1 MPFADPDHFGHVQ
14 QGNGGIVNSSVSLW
28 AGILGSTVAQLATA
42 QRPAARIVS
51 SDSATIA
58 GGTYYDAGT
67 ISRFFLGNTYR
78 DYWVK
83 PIRVPVL
90 NLRTYAGGL
99 EPIKEGGGAQT
110 RNLRLGAPDG
120 SEFVFRSVNKASV
133 NPPPR
138 FRGTII
144 EAIYRDQ
151 VSAMY
156 PAAAVVAAPL
166 VEAAGVLHATPEL
179 TVMPNDPLLGKY
191 RDDFIDQLGMIERY
205 PTKPEEGPGF
215 GGAVEVI
222 DSDEL
227 IPLLDSLPNHRVDDR
242 AFLTARLT
250 DFLLGDTD
258 RHLGNWKWARFGDGT
273 STARWV
279 PIPRDRDH
287 AFHNYDGALAR
298 VALMVAPNLTT
309 FRGRYAGIR
318 SLSRNARTMDR
329 RLLAGLEKPVWD
341 SVALALQRRIT
352 DAVIDSA
359 VARTPSEFA
368 ALVPSFRAKLRQRR
382 DGLAAVA
389 DKFYDELSRVVDI
402 HATNAADVAS
412 IAYRDR
418 GIVEVDLRS
427 GDVSYLRRRF
437 DPRETNEVR
446 VYLHDGDDSATVT
459 GTTSSRIV
467 VRVIGGNGTNTLTD
481 STALGIVRMYDAGR
495 VRGVSYGPDSLQDT
509 LFNRRP
515 WVKDTGAF
523 QPPAPDAG
531 TGFRPMAGL
540 GGGSGLG
547 FVPQVGVSWIRYG
560 FGREP
565 YATRIGLEAEYSTGI
580 DGFRVSLTGVHR
592 LEQSRLH
599 FTALARVSDF
609 EVINFHGEGNET
621 AREPKDFFR
630 VDQRQWLFQPAV
642 ALALG
647 RRESDV
653 TLGPVVQYSATSPM
667 GRFIDREQPYGY
679 GTFGQAG
686 VRLGLRY
693 DTRDNA
699 SYATGGF
706 LVDANTSAF
715 PGMWD
720 VEHPFS
726 QVSGSATTFF
736 QLSVPTHPVLALRG
750 GGRKV
755 WGDVPFHELAYI
767 GGRGTLRGMDAQ
779 RYAGDASLYGTS
791 EIRFPVARIRHVVPI
806 DLGVL
811 GFTDAGRVYVTGS
824 SPGGWHVVAGGGLWF
839 GILDQATG
847 FSVTFTNSAEKRV
860 MLGTGLRF

>member
-1 MPFADPDHFGHVQ
+1 MLFTDPDHFGHVQ
-14 QGNGGIVNSSVSLW
+14 HANGGIVNSSVTLW
-28 AGILGSTVAQLATA
+28 AGILGSTVAQVASA
-42 QRPAARIVS
+42 QRPAARVVS

-58 GGTYYDAGT
+58 AGSYYDAGP

-90 NLRTYAGGL
+90 NVRSYAGGL
-99 EPIKEGGGAQT
+99 EPLKEGGGMQT
-110 RNLRLGAPDG
+110 LNLRFGAVDG
-120 SEFVFRSVNKASV
+120 SEFVFRVVNKASV

-138 FRGTII
+138 FRGTIG

-151 VSAMY
+151 VSAMF

-179 TVMPNDPLLGKY
+179 TVMPEDPLLGKY
-191 RDDFIDQLGMIERY
+191 RDHFTGQLGMIEAY

-215 GGAVEVI
+215 GGAVEI
-222 DSDEL
+222 INSEEL

-242 AFLTARLT
+242 AFLAARLT

-258 RHLGNWKWARFGDGT
+258 RHLGNWKWARFGYAT
-273 STARWV
+273 NRIQWLPV
-279 PIPRDRDH
+279 PRDRDH

-298 VALMVAPNLTT
+298 VASKVAPALTT
-309 FRGRYAGIR
+309 FGGEFADIR

-341 SVALALQRRIT
+341 SVARALQQRIT
-352 DAVIDSA
+352 DDVIDSA
-359 VARTPSEFA
+359 VARTPGEFA
-368 ALVPSFRAKLRQRR
+368 ALVPSFGAKLRQRR
-382 DGLAAVA
+382 DGLFGVA
-389 DKFYDELSRVVDI
+389 DKFYTELSRVVDV
-402 HATNAADVAS
+402 HATNAPDVAS
-412 IAYRDR
+412 IVYRD
-418 GIVEVDLRS
+418 GGTVDLDLRS
-427 GDVSYLRRRF
+427 GDVAYFRRRF
-437 DPRETNEVR
+437 DPRETKEVR
-446 VYLHDGDDSATVT
+446 VYLHDGNDSATVT
-459 GTTSSRIV
+459 GTASSRIV
-467 VRVIGGNGTNTLTD
+467 VRVIGGNGSNTLTD
-481 STALGIVRMYDAGR
+481 STTLGVARLYDTGR
-495 VRGVSYGPDSLQDT
+495 VTGVSYGPDSLQDT

-515 WVKDTGAF
+515 WVRDTGAF
-523 QPPAPDAG
+523 QPPTPDAG
-531 TGFRPMAGL
+531 TGFRPMAGF

-547 FVPQVGVSWIRYG
+547 FVPQVGLSWTRYG
-560 FGREP
+560 FARQP
-565 YATRIGLEAEYSTGI
+565 YATRIGLEAEYSTAI
-580 DGFRVSLTGVHR
+580 DGIRVSLIGDHR

-609 EVINFHGEGNET
+609 EVINFHGEGNAT

-653 TLGPVVQYSATSPM
+653 TLGPVVQYSASSPM

-679 GTFGQAG
+679 GNFGQAG

-699 SYATGGF
+699 SYATRGF
-706 LVDANTSAF
+706 LFDASTSAF

-720 VEHPFS
+720 VAHPFS

-736 QLSVPTHPVLALRG
+736 QLDVPARPVLAFRG

-755 WGDVPFHELAYI
+755 WGEAPFHELAYI

-779 RYAGDASLYGTS
+779 RYSGDASLYGTS
-791 EIRFPVARIRHVVPI
+791 EIRIPVARIRHVVPI

-811 GFTDAGRVYVTGS
+811 GFTDAGRVYVNGS

-839 GILDQATG
+839 GVPDQATG
-847 FSVTFTNSAEKRV
+847 LSVTFTSSAQKRV

>member
-1 MPFADPDHFGHVQ
+1 MLFTDPDNLGHVKHA
-14 QGNGGIVNSSVSLW
+14 NGRVVNSSVSWW
-28 AGILGSTVAQLATA
+28 AGILGSTLAQVATA
-42 QRPAARIVS
+42 QRPARIVS
-51 SDSATIA
+51 SDSATVAA
-58 GGTYYDAGT
+58 GAYYDAGP
-67 ISRFFLGNTYR
+67 ISRFILGNTYR

-90 NLRTYAGGL
+90 DLRTYAGGL
-99 EPIKEGGGAQT
+99 EPLKEGGGMQT
-110 RNLRLGAPDG
+110 RNLRLGAADG
-120 SEFVFRSVNKASV
+120 SEFVFRSVNKSSV

-138 FRGTII
+138 FRRTIV

-156 PAAAVVAAPL
+156 PAAAVVAAPI
-166 VEAAGVLHATPEL
+166 VEAAGVLHATPEF

-191 RDDFIDQLGMIERY
+191 RNRFSGQLGMIERY

-215 GGAVEVI
+215 GGAIEI
-222 DSDEL
+222 INSEEL

-258 RHLGNWKWARFGDGT
+258 RHLGNWKWARFGHAT
-273 STARWV
+273 NRVRWV

-298 VALMVAPNLTT
+298 VVSRVAPNLTT
-309 FRGRYAGIR
+309 FDSEYAGIR

-341 SVALALQRRIT
+341 SVALALQQRIT

-368 ALVPSFRAKLRQRR
+368 ALVPSFTAKLRQRR
-382 DGLAAVA
+382 DGLPAIA
-389 DKFYDELSRVVDI
+389 DRFYAELSRVVDV

-412 IAYRDR
+412 ILYRD
-418 GIVEVDLRS
+418 GGMVDVDLRS
-427 GDVSYLRRRF
+427 GAVSYFRRRF

-481 STALGIVRMYDAGR
+481 ASALGAARMYDAGR

-515 WVKDTGAF
+515 RVKDTGAF

-531 TGFRPMAGL
+531 SGFMPLGGV

-565 YATRIGLEAEYSTGI
+565 YATRVGLEAEYSTGI
-580 DGFRVSLTGVHR
+580 DGFRVSLTGDHR

-609 EVINFHGEGNET
+609 EVINFHGEGNAT
-621 AREPKDFFR
+621 ARQPKDFFR
-630 VDQRQWLFQPAV
+630 VDQRQWLLQPAV

-699 SYATGGF
+699 SYATRGF
-706 LVDANTSAF
+706 LIDANTSTF
-715 PGMWD
+715 PRMWD
-720 VEHPFS
+720 VEHPFT

-736 QLSVPTHPVLALRG
+736 ELNVPTHPVLAFRG
-750 GGRKV
+750 GGQKV
-755 WGDVPFHELAYI
+755 WGDAPFHELAYI

-791 EIRFPVARIRHVVPI
+791 EIRIPVARVRHVLPI

-811 GFTDAGRVYVTGS
+811 GFTDAGRVYVNAS

-839 GILDQATG
+839 GVLDQATG